1 MSFQI
6 HQSWITSLKA
16 KIRDYPSCLEPD
28 LKSRKAFIYLSC
40 YTLTYSPLTSILPS
54 QRALNAQTYP
64 PFLCIFMRFDVIFS
78 RYIHNYR
85 IYLHFND
92 LNENINLLYA
102 FYS

>member
-1 MSFQI
+1 MVFEVE
-6 HQSWITSLKA
+6 TSKCPY
-16 KIRDYPSCLEPD
+16 I
-28 LKSRKAFIYLSC
+28 KAFF
-40 YTLTYSPLTSILPS
+40 TLAILPLS
-54 QRALNAQTYP
+54 SIQPSPHALNAQTYP
-64 PFLCIFMRFDVIFS
+64 PFLCIFMRFAVIFS